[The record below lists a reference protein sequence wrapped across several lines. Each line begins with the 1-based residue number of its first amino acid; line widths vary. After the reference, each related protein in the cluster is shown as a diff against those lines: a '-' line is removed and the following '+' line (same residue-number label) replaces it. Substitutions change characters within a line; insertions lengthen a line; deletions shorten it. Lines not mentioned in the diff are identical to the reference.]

1 MNLPFWVN
9 TLMGGIAFL
18 IVAVSLVVLPTR
30 GDPDFVSRGH
40 AVAIVLG
47 IAGTIMVLVGVLQKK
62 YRPWD

>member
-1 MNLPFWVN
+1 M
-9 TLMGGIAFL
+9 
-18 IVAVSLVVLPTR
+18 IVAVFFVLPAS

-62 YRPWD
+62 YRPWE